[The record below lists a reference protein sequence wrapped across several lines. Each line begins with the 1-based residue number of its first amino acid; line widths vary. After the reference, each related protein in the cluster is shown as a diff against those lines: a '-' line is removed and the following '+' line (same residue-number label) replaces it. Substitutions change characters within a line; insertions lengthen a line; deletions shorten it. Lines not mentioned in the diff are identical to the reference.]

1 MQNVLPQF
9 RQIAALLIAMISIG
23 FAISAGC
30 SKSAPTAAGPAK
42 KPIPEISAE
51 TIEVGYGVW
60 PRLARSQG
68 ELRADETV
76 AVGMRVA
83 GRVAEVHVEL
93 GDYVKQGQP
102 LVALDPSEFKLMVAQ
117 ADAQLAQ
124 ARSAVGLATDAP
136 LESLVAENSPPV
148 RQERVVWDESKT
160 ALERAKQ
167 LRQQN
172 AIAQGEYDLAAV
184 AERVAEARYSSALN
198 ATREKIAL
206 IGVRQVELA
215 VAKQRLSDSV
225 SYAPFDGFI
234 QQRAVAPGAYVNVG
248 TPLLSMVRNH
258 PLWFRGT
265 LPERIAAG
273 LKPGLKVTIT
283 ADAFEHPIDAVVDR
297 VSPMVD
303 QQSRAITFEARIDN
317 TENKLRA
324 GLFAEAEVTL
334 DPNSET
340 LVIPA
345 AAVSQFAGAE
355 KVWKVV
361 DGLSRQHEI
370 ITGPERNGWVP
381 VIDGLVAG
389 DILLADGEK
398 GRVAKIIRKE
408 PAKLTPVSEKSRQAM
423 AGANEA
429 PEG

>member
-1 MQNVLPQF
+1 
-9 RQIAALLIAMISIG
+9 
-23 FAISAGC
+23 
-30 SKSAPTAAGPAK
+30 
-42 KPIPEISAE
+42 
-51 TIEVGYGVW
+51 
-60 PRLARSQG
+60 
-68 ELRADETV
+68 
-76 AVGMRVA
+76 MRVA

-93 GDYVKQGQP
+93 GDFVKQGQP
-102 LVALDPSEFKLMVAQ
+102 LVTLDPSEFKLMVAQ
-117 ADAQLAQ
+117 AEAQLAQ
-124 ARSAVGLATDAP
+124 ARSAVGLAPEAP

-160 ALERAKQ
+160 ALDRAKQ

-215 VAKQRLSDSV
+215 VAKQRLADSV

-234 QQRAVAPGAYVNVG
+234 QERSIAPGAYVNVG

-273 LKPGLKVTIT
+273 LQPGLKITIT
-283 ADAFEHPIDAVVDR
+283 ADAFEHPIEAVVDR

-317 TENKLRA
+317 TDNQLRA
-324 GLFAEAEVTL
+324 GLFAEAEVVL
-334 DPNSET
+334 DPNSEA
-340 LVIPA
+340 LLIPA
-345 AAVSQFAGAE
+345 TAVSQFAGAE

-370 ITGPERNGWVP
+370 ITGTERDGWVP

-389 DILLADGEK
+389 DVLLADGEK

-408 PAKLTPVSEKSRQAM
+408 SNAMTPVSDKPRQAM
-423 AGANEA
+423 AGASET